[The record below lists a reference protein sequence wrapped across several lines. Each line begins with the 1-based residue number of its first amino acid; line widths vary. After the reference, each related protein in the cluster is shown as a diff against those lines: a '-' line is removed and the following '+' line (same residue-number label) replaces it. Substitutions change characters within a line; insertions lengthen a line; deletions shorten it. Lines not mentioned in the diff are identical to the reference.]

1 MYQYYPKILYSVNE
15 FDKIKAVDITKSAK
29 VKNLILSSSDSNY
42 LRRYVV
48 QNGERPDIVSFKL
61 YDSPKYEYLLLLVN
75 NIVSIYD
82 DWPKDY
88 ETFNKYIE
96 EKYGS
101 ISYAMSNY
109 AYHYTSEGVIV
120 SEEYWQSLSGSSKYR
135 ETFFEYETRLNIK
148 KARIKVLDFPYIIQ
162 FETGLRE
169 LL

>member
-82 DWPKDY
+82 DWP
-88 ETFNKYIE
+88 
-96 EKYGS
+96 
-101 ISYAMSNY
+101 
-109 AYHYTSEGVIV
+109 
-120 SEEYWQSLSGSSKYR
+120 
-135 ETFFEYETRLNIK
+135 
-148 KARIKVLDFPYIIQ
+148 
-162 FETGLRE
+162 
-169 LL
+169 